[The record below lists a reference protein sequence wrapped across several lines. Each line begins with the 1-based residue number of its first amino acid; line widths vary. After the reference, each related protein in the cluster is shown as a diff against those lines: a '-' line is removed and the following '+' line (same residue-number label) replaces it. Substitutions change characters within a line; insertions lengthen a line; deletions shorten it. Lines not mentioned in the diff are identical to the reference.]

1 MLDDTLCVCV
11 GMCVHTHTRP
21 PPHVVL
27 FTWDISF
34 FERQTSFHVVN
45 SPHQNNMPPEGLD
58 VLYAIIFVGLAYEQW
73 KDICV

>member
-34 FERQTSFHVVN
+34 FERQHLFMLSTLLTETTCH
-45 SPHQNNMPPEGLD
+45 PEGLD